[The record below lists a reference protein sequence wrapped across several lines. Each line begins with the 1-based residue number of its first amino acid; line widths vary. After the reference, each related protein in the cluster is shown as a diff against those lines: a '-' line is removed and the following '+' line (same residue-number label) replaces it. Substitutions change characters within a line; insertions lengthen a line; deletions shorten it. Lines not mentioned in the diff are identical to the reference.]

1 MAKERQKAFD
11 AKLRELRE
19 EQKPGEIFTLERLSD
34 ETGYTRERIRYIE
47 KQALRKMHALLG
59 DLAKNEGFDISE
71 LST

>member
-19 EQKPGEIFTLERLSD
+19 EQKPGEVFTLERF
-34 ETGYTRERIRYIE
+34 
-47 KQALRKMHALLG
+47 
-59 DLAKNEGFDISE
+59 AKNEGFDISE

>member
-19 EQKPGEIFTLERLSD
+19 EQKPGEVFTLERLSD

>member
-19 EQKPGEIFTLERLSD
+19 EQKPGEVFTLERLSD

-59 DLAKNEGFDISE
+59 DLAQNEGFDISE